1 MCYTSNQCKKKMWRI
16 NKEFL
21 SQYRDDFGFD
31 INLRHY
37 LSEQK
42 VCEGVPDHEGHH
54 TGQHLDG
61 QDG

>member
-1 MCYTSNQCKKKMWRI
+1 MCYTSNQCKKKCGILIKNFYHSIEMT
-16 NKEFL
+16 
-21 SQYRDDFGFD
+21 GFD